1 MYSYHHHIGDYAA
14 ATAHLTL
21 EEDAIY
27 RRCLDL
33 YYLNES
39 ALPKDLNRLSRYL
52 RLDAKITAHISA
64 LQYVLVEF
72 FKEDDSGYYHSRCE
86 KEIDLYREKTK
97 AKDCKRSNETERQQ
111 RSRANKAALFD
122 QARALGLSVKWNAKV
137 EDVKAQIASLGH
149 TPVTHLSRTCHA
161 PVTPTNTAPDTANLN
176 LNLNLNQVNTAQ
188 EKTVESDV
196 VTSPVTTEPEPVQ
209 DKPKRIKKPKS
220 EVVTLPD
227 DFGIGTGTIKE
238 WAEKKG
244 ISAPE
249 LEMRME
255 HFKIKAIKLN
265 YAYVYPRGWVAAF
278 QDSVNNDWAKLGQA
292 PSPRFDKPTS
302 PQPTNDTSKGNRLG
316 ITPEQLAH
324 SMSVAGRFNH

>member
-39 ALPKDLNRLSRYL
+39 ALPNDLNRLSRYL
-52 RLDAKITAHISA
+52 RLDAKNTAHISA
-64 LQYVLVEF
+64 LQYILVEF

-137 EDVKAQIASLGH
+137 EDVKAQISNLGH

-161 PVTPTNTAPDTANLN
+161 PVTPTNTAPDTAILN
-176 LNLNLNQVNTAQ
+176 LNLNLNQVSTAQ
-188 EKTVESDV
+188 EKNGESVDV
-196 VTSPVTTEPEPVQ
+196 VTTEPEPVQ
-209 DKPKRIKKPKS
+209 DKPKRTTRTKS
-220 EVVTLPD
+220 EKTYLPE
-227 DFGIGTGTIKE
+227 DFSIETGTIKQ
-238 WAEKKG
+238 WAEKKQ
-244 ISAPE
+244 ITLTE
-249 LEMRME
+249 LNMRME
-255 HFKIKAIKLN
+255 DFKIKADKHKYQ
-265 YAYVYPRGWVAAF
+265 YANWVAAF
-278 QDSVNNDWAKLGQA
+278 QDAVNSDWAKLGQA
-292 PSPRFDKPTS
+292 PSPRFDNPTS
-302 PQPTNDTSKGNRLG
+302 PQPTRDTSKGNRLG